1 MKNVG
6 WVILVLTI
14 GVLGWL
20 LVNQHTVAAEARAT
34 AAALEADRDQALAQ
48 ARANQAAADSAAQR
62 ADSLTMALDV
72 ERLRSR
78 ERIREIQ
85 TEVDSLQGQLV
96 NLVPPG
102 PLQDSVRVLVASIEQ
117 RHEAQ
122 LAQLGSLLTLS
133 DSTVAA
139 LRRQAMAQEAVS
151 AQLREALTLTTR
163 QRDLFERA
171 ANPGLMD
178 RLREDAALL
187 TGAFAGGLLVALV
200 MGSSGG

>member
-117 RHEAQ
+117 RHGAQ

-139 LRRQAMAQEAVS
+139 LRRQAMAQEAAS
-151 AQLREALTLTTR
+151 ARLREALALTTR